1 MAISNLT
8 VKRETLGKGQVLMA
22 RWQEDGDAKALSTL
36 ASGSNE
42 AAFLAEMKIR
52 LGLEPKL
59 EETPLFKN
67 AMRYQEEWLN
77 ARK

>member
-8 VKRETLGKGQVLMA
+8 VQKEALGNWQVLMA
-22 RWQEDGDAKALSTL
+22 RWQENGEAKALSTS

-52 LGLEPKL
+52 LGLEPKP

-67 AMRYQEEWLN
+67 AMLYQNEWLN

>member
-8 VKRETLGKGQVLMA
+8 VTKEALGKGQALMA
-22 RWQEDGDAKALSTL
+22 RWQEDGESKALSTS

-52 LGLEPKL
+52 LGIEPKP

-67 AMRYQEEWLN
+67 AMRYQDEWLRS
-77 ARK
+77 RK